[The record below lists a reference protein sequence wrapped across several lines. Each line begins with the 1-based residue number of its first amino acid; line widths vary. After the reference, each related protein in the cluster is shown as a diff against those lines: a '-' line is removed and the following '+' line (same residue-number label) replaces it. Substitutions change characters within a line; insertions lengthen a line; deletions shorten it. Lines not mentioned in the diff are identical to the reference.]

1 MHTYTL
7 PFLSLALLASSC
19 TSTSSN
25 QHPDPAPTPLKP
37 RLVVC
42 TDIAPADIE
51 PDDME
56 SAVRLMAYAD
66 QFEIEAIITTIGWN
80 CDPYPAEWA
89 HYLDTVVEAYAQ
101 DVPNLMQRSGQQAFL
116 PLEAENR
123 TQHIGYWP
131 SADYVRSRCMM
142 GSQRAGI
149 QVIGEGND
157 SPGSQFLIQLADEDD
172 PRPIWVT
179 AWGGANTLAQAIWR
193 VKQTRSAEELKRF
206 VRKFRLYTITDQD
219 MQYSMRMNRA
229 YSSHQWLRQEFPDDL
244 LFIWDEGTWQDQ
256 CDLGK
261 QHWTRHQQEIQS
273 RGHLGAVYPNYK
285 WGVEGD
291 TPSLLHL
298 LPNGLNDPDQPQQ
311 VGWGGVHQRGLCPDS
326 LTCAWTSCHEPLYS
340 ATRSYKEHFY
350 PDELN
355 DFIARMEWAAT
366 GRGNHNPVARVCC
379 GDLVSADGPAPL
391 IISARPADVITLDAT
406 PSFDPD
412 GDALSFSWSQ
422 QPEAST
428 LASPLTLTDTSLPQL
443 QFTLPADV
451 PAGTCHLLLEVHDQ
465 GPHRLVA
472 YKRIIVE
479 VQPK

>member
-1 MHTYTL
+1 MHAYTL
-7 PFLSLALLASSC
+7 SFLSLALLAASC
-19 TSTSSN
+19 SPTSSN
-25 QHPDPAPTPLKP
+25 PDLAATPLKP

-42 TDIAPADIE
+42 TDIAPADVE

-66 QFEIEAIITTIGWN
+66 QFEIEAILTTIGWN
-80 CDPYPAEWA
+80 CDPYPAQWA
-89 HYLDTVVEAYAQ
+89 HYLDTVVQAYAL
-101 DVPNLMQRSGQQAFL
+101 DLPNLMQRSGQQSFM
-116 PLEAENR
+116 PLSEENR
-123 TQHIGYWP
+123 CQRIGYWP

-149 QVIGEGND
+149 QVIGEDND
-157 SPGSQFLIQLADEDD
+157 SPGSRFLIQLADEDD
-172 PRPIWVT
+172 DRPIWVT

-193 VKQTRSAEELKRF
+193 VQQTRSAEEVKRF

-219 MQYSMRMNRA
+219 MQWSMRMNRA
-229 YSSHQWLRQEFPDDL
+229 YSSHQWLRREFPDDL

-261 QHWTRHQQEIQS
+261 QHWARHQQEIQT
-273 RGHLGAVYPNYK
+273 RGHLGAVYHNYK

-291 TPSLLHL
+291 TPSMLHL
-298 LPNGLNDPDQPQQ
+298 LPYGLNDPDQPLQA
-311 VGWGGVHQRGLCPDS
+311 GWGGVHQRALCPDS
-326 LTCAWTSCHEPLYS
+326 LTYAWTSCDKPIYS

-366 GRGNHNPVARVCC
+366 GRGNHNPVARVRC
-379 GDLVSADGPAPL
+379 GDMISTDVLSPLVVR
-391 IISARPADVITLDAT
+391 ARPSEAITLDAS
-406 PSFDPD
+406 PSIDPD
-412 GDALSFSWSQ
+412 GDALTFAWSV

-428 LASPLTLTDTSLPQL
+428 ATSPLPLSDVTSPQL
-443 QFTLPADV
+443 HFTLPADV
-451 PAGTCHLLLEVHDQ
+451 TRGTYHLLLEVHDH
-465 GPHRLVA
+465 GPHLLVA

-479 VQPK
+479 VQP